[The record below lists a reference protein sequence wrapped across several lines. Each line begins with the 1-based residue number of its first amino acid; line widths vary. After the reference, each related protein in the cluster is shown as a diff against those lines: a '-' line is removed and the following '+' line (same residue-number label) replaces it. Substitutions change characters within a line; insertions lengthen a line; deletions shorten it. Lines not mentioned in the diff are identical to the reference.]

1 MCLSLDDNSGL
12 WSSDGVT
19 TLGFDP
25 ETNITMCTSNH
36 LTSFAVLIQA
46 REREMSYLGKI
57 ISSTFSYILLSISF
71 IAMIVTLILFAVAGK
86 EFLKVEM
93 NILYLNYAIA
103 LTLGIGGFIIGIE
116 SVKDV
121 MILCTIVG
129 VFLHYTW
136 LSVFSW
142 SLCNG
147 ILIFYRSCTGSSIS
161 TEFLILAIDLS

>member
-1 MCLSLDDNSGL
+1 M
-12 WSSDGVT
+12 T

-25 ETNITMCTSNH
+25 GTNTIMCTSNH
-36 LTSFAVLIQA
+36 LTSFTVLIQA
-46 REREMSYLGKI
+46 REARRREMSYLEKI
-57 ISSTFSYILLSISF
+57 ISSVFSYILLSISF
-71 IAMIVTLILFAVAGK
+71 LAMIVTLILFAVAGK

-121 MILCTIVG
+121 LILCTIVG
-129 VFLHYTW
+129 VFLHYVW

-147 ILIFYRSCTGSSIS
+147 ILIFYRLWIGKLL
-161 TEFLILAIDLS
+161 F

>member
-1 MCLSLDDNSGL
+1 M
-12 WSSDGVT
+12 T
-19 TLGFDP
+19 TLGFDS
-25 ETNITMCTSNH
+25 ETNITMCTSDH
-36 LTSFAVLIQA
+36 LTSFAVLIRA
-46 REREMSYLGKI
+46 REREISYLEKI

-71 IAMIVTLILFAVAGK
+71 LAMIVTLILFAVAGR
-86 EFLKVEM
+86 EFLKVEI
-93 NILYLNYAIA
+93 NIIYLNYAIA

-129 VFLHYTW
+129 VFLHYAW

-147 ILIFYRSCTGSSIS
+147 ILIFYKLWIGK
-161 TEFLILAIDLS
+161 FILKI